1 MYKLLVTAVSAAL
14 LSSSAMAQ
22 TPAPEIPAEV
32 ASLTWMQGARVH
44 TNANGT
50 PVYEAFIGPVNGVVT
65 GTALT
70 MIGAD
75 RAYTEYHKIGPNA
88 EGVYGLDV
96 ANTRSGM
103 KWSFTPLKA
112 ISLAASPSRRADGAL
127 SIAYF
132 SDNAGGIRSRSI
144 ALLTERQRRRNG
156 ISSQSLRRNRLHS
169 MRVTAGRSASSGYF
183 AR

>member
-1 MYKLLVTAVSAAL
+1 MYKLFLTAVSAAL
-14 LSSSAMAQ
+14 LTSSAMAQ
-22 TPAPEIPAEV
+22 TPQTPAPVMPAE
-32 ASLTWMQGARVH
+32 ATTLAWMEGVRVH

-70 MIGAD
+70 NIGTD

-96 ANTRSGM
+96 ANTRNGM

-112 ISLAASPSRRADGAL
+112 IEPGRITFQTADGAL
-127 SIAYF
+127 TIAYF
-132 SDNAGGIRSRSI
+132 SDNAGGI
-144 ALLTERQRRRNG
+144 Q
-156 ISSQSLRRNRLHS
+156 SQVD
-169 MRVTAGRSASSGYF
+169 RVADGKTTTQEWHFKPIPAPH
-183 AR
+183 